1 MSDAWFPTERCLIGG
16 VWTAPAGGGTLPM
29 VDPSDGREF
38 GRIARGG
45 AADIDAAV
53 AAARAAQDGD
63 WGRATAA
70 ERGRALARLGRLVE
84 SRVPRIWP
92 GWRRATSASRSP
104 RPAPTPGR
112 WRATSNSTAGRPTS

>member
-1 MSDAWFPTERCLIGG
+1 MMDVWFDTGKCLLGG
-16 VWTAPAGGGTLPM
+16 SWHPPAGGDSLPM

-45 AADIDAAV
+45 PADIDGAV
-53 AAARAAQDGD
+53 AAARAALGGD

-84 SRVPRIWP
+84 ARIEDLARLEARDV
-92 GWRRATSASRSP
+92 G
-104 RPAPTPGR
+104 
-112 WRATSNSTAGRPTS
+112 